1 MAGEDYIKVGILD
14 LMFAARDMDFRRELD
29 GKRVG
34 LTGQFSQKNG
44 THFELIFTVITCCA
58 ADAQLLGLQVNAKDI
73 PALEELAWTK
83 VIGRVSFMKME
94 ERDVPVIEAE
104 KITAADAPQ
113 EQFIYGASR
122 PQRQSRPSNR

>member
-44 THFELIFTVITCCA
+44 THFELIFTVITGC
-58 ADAQLLGLQVNAKDI
+58 K
-73 PALEELAWTK
+73 
-83 VIGRVSFMKME
+83 
-94 ERDVPVIEAE
+94 
-104 KITAADAPQ
+104 
-113 EQFIYGASR
+113 
-122 PQRQSRPSNR
+122 